1 MVARLVSFLG
11 SPALPAAEMITGGV
25 LASPD
30 TVRGLFKGKMKG
42 ILTAC
47 ESHPDSIASSHESG
61 PAGSAENSWGDVVG
75 EEGSGLSELVD
86 VRCGEAAV
94 AETSKISNTEII
106 HQQDDDVGRPT
117 EAVRE

>member
-30 TVRGLFKGKMKG
+30 TVRGLFKGKTKG

-47 ESHPDSIASSHESG
+47 ESHPDSVAASHESC

-86 VRCGEAAV
+86 VRGGEGAV
-94 AETSKISNTEII
+94 AETSQISKAEI
-106 HQQDDDVGRPT
+106 VN
-117 EAVRE
+117 